1 MLFLGTGTGLPIYS
15 LGVITVQQSRAS
27 SMTESWHAELSDGVR
42 RNVYRVTP
50 KAQKRG
56 RL

>member
-1 MLFLGTGTGLPIYS
+1 M
-15 LGVITVQQSRAS
+15 QQARAP
-27 SMTESWHAELSDGVR
+27 SMTESGHAELSGGVK